1 MLEFKSSKQN
11 DTEMTDVLLDSET
24 GDRIAL
30 SVLKHHLFIT
40 ETMMKKHTEDGTWIH
55 DDDKLFMSN
64 ELIPSLRI
72 LIDYFGG

>member
-1 MLEFKSSKQN
+1 MLEFKSCKQN
-11 DTEMTDVLLDSET
+11 GTEMTDILLNSET

-40 ETMMKKHTEDGTWIH
+40 ESMMKNHTENGAWLH